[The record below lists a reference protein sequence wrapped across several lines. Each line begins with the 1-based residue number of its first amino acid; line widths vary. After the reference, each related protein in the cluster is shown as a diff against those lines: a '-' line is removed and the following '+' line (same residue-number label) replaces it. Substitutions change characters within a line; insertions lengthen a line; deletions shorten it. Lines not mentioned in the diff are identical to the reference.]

1 MKKTADSLEAL
12 LEDSELSGD
21 SSTGATGV
29 GVSEIIPELDNALN
43 KYNFYGKSN
52 ITKRNLRGILKAE
65 SFQNFLSQRYGFRIE
80 TLDALINTKL
90 KNCLSVDGIGRRQII
105 EMIQK
110 GTVKVEAKSGVDIL
124 DRLMGSAPR

>member
-1 MKKTADSLEAL
+1 MTKADSLEAL
-12 LEDSELSGD
+12 LEDSELSGEQKVD
-21 SSTGATGV
+21 SSGM
-29 GVSEIIPELDNALN
+29 GVSDIIPELDNALN

-52 ITKRNLRGILKAE
+52 ITKRNLRGILKAA
-65 SFQNFLSQRYGFRIE
+65 SFQNFLSERYGFRIRA
-80 TLDALINTKL
+80 LDALISAKMENV
-90 KNCLSVDGIGRRQII
+90 LSVEGLGRRQVI